1 MKANQIRQ
9 LRSFERMVTYKII
22 EIYNAY
28 LTNEKKE
35 ELSKNTLIKDDY
47 TNTFTSPE
55 NIQGE
60 IIRLVFKEVFK
71 NIKCTKSINF
81 SDGSKRNIDYGTDIY
96 YGLIS
101 YYSKD
106 LSSKINFKIDTNSEY
121 ELYYDLIIKLKEK
134 LNMVFETMAFNC
146 DALTLLNAANEETL
160 TKESDKDAVKRYITE
175 NKKKETEKTSLNIK
189 VFPLLYIKGVQYLKY
204 IDESKEEHL
213 IKISNP
219 SLTSKTYKE
228 LLTKQNTTAE
238 DILSSLANNKEAIPD
253 INKNLTPSSKLSHGE
268 KDLLD
273 TFYGKKEE
281 IFNDELEKTQKL
293 DRFTNIKLIT
303 EEEYEKL
310 CMKSVNNKKLT
321 DEELAQME
329 YFDIYYFGSGSN
341 QNSKEEKQLVSSRW
355 NDCSTMSIIHTPT
368 EEERKEAVKEM
379 VDNAVRNIEKFYA
392 DKNKQN
398 IKDLKSCQ
406 KDYLQEEK
414 ELQRKISLGMK
425 KYREKLS
432 KEYMEIGHEIEL
444 SLAEQHIISV
454 LDKYIEEG
462 NFDMVKQYMFYM
474 FRDYGIDLLEN
485 YEVADRVEYI
495 KRILP
500 TLIDIKMRKS
510 ILEEITE
517 MIANDIEDIKSLIET
532 KRGLFILEKKIASQ

>member
-1 MKANQIRQ
+1 MK
-9 LRSFERMVTYKII
+9 KII
-22 EIYNAY
+22 IVLFAILTIFFVYKKVNANEVVIPDSSIRLRVIPNSNSSLDQAMKQVVKNYIESDVYALFKDTSDITEAREIVND
-28 LTNEKKE
+28 NIGNIE
-35 ELSKNTLIKDDY
+35 N
-47 TNTFTSPE
+47 
-55 NIQGE
+55 NIQSIFDNYGYDMSFDVNYGYNYFPE
-60 IIRLVFKEVFK
+60 KVFK

-253 INKNLTPSSKLSHGE
+253 INKNLTPNSKLSHGE

-303 EEEYEKL
+303 EAEYEKL

-341 QNSKEEKQLVSSRW
+341 QNSKEEKQ
-355 NDCSTMSIIHTPT
+355 TK
-368 EEERKEAVKEM
+368 EE
-379 VDNAVRNIEKFYA
+379 
-392 DKNKQN
+392 N
-398 IKDLKSCQ
+398 IKFKKEDDTK
-406 KDYLQEEK
+406 KGGFMEK
-414 ELQRKISLGMK
+414 YTPLFALFAVIILGIIFGLIIFNIK
-425 KYREKLS
+425 K
-432 KEYMEIGHEIEL
+432 
-444 SLAEQHIISV
+444 
-454 LDKYIEEG
+454 
-462 NFDMVKQYMFYM
+462 
-474 FRDYGIDLLEN
+474 
-485 YEVADRVEYI
+485 
-495 KRILP
+495 
-500 TLIDIKMRKS
+500 
-510 ILEEITE
+510 
-517 MIANDIEDIKSLIET
+517 
-532 KRGLFILEKKIASQ
+532 

>member
-60 IIRLVFKEVFK
+60 IIRLVFKEIFK

-238 DILSSLANNKEAIPD
+238 DILSSLANNKETIPD
-253 INKNLTPSSKLSHGE
+253 INKNLTPNSKLSHGE

-303 EEEYEKL
+303 EAEYEKL

-341 QNSKEEKQLVSSRW
+341 QNSKEEKQ
-355 NDCSTMSIIHTPT
+355 TK
-368 EEERKEAVKEM
+368 EE
-379 VDNAVRNIEKFYA
+379 
-392 DKNKQN
+392 N
-398 IKDLKSCQ
+398 IKFKKEDDTK
-406 KDYLQEEK
+406 KGGFMEK
-414 ELQRKISLGMK
+414 YTPLFALFAVIILGIIFGLIIFNIK
-425 KYREKLS
+425 K
-432 KEYMEIGHEIEL
+432 
-444 SLAEQHIISV
+444 
-454 LDKYIEEG
+454 
-462 NFDMVKQYMFYM
+462 
-474 FRDYGIDLLEN
+474 
-485 YEVADRVEYI
+485 
-495 KRILP
+495 
-500 TLIDIKMRKS
+500 
-510 ILEEITE
+510 
-517 MIANDIEDIKSLIET
+517 
-532 KRGLFILEKKIASQ
+532 

>member
-1 MKANQIRQ
+1 M
-9 LRSFERMVTYKII
+9 
-22 EIYNAY
+22 
-28 LTNEKKE
+28 KKE
-35 ELSKNTLIKDDY
+35 E
-47 TNTFTSPE
+47 
-55 NIQGE
+55 
-60 IIRLVFKEVFK
+60 
-71 NIKCTKSINF
+71 
-81 SDGSKRNIDYGTDIY
+81 KR
-96 YGLIS
+96 
-101 YYSKD
+101 
-106 LSSKINFKIDTNSEY
+106 SST
-121 ELYYDLIIKLKEK
+121 
-134 LNMVFETMAFNC
+134 
-146 DALTLLNAANEETL
+146 
-160 TKESDKDAVKRYITE
+160 
-175 NKKKETEKTSLNIK
+175 
-189 VFPLLYIKGVQYLKY
+189 
-204 IDESKEEHL
+204 
-213 IKISNP
+213 
-219 SLTSKTYKE
+219 
-228 LLTKQNTTAE
+228 
-238 DILSSLANNKEAIPD
+238 
-253 INKNLTPSSKLSHGE
+253 
-268 KDLLD
+268 
-273 TFYGKKEE
+273 
-281 IFNDELEKTQKL
+281 
-293 DRFTNIKLIT
+293 
-303 EEEYEKL
+303 
-310 CMKSVNNKKLT
+310 
-321 DEELAQME
+321 
-329 YFDIYYFGSGSN
+329 
-341 QNSKEEKQLVSSRW
+341 SRW
-355 NDCSTMSIIHTPT
+355 NDTSGVSSVHRAT

>member
-1 MKANQIRQ
+1 MKT
-9 LRSFERMVTYKII
+9 VK
-22 EIYNAY
+22 
-28 LTNEKKE
+28 
-35 ELSKNTLIKDDY
+35 
-47 TNTFTSPE
+47 
-55 NIQGE
+55 G
-60 IIRLVFKEVFK
+60 
-71 NIKCTKSINF
+71 
-81 SDGSKRNIDYGTDIY
+81 
-96 YGLIS
+96 
-101 YYSKD
+101 
-106 LSSKINFKIDTNSEY
+106 
-121 ELYYDLIIKLKEK
+121 KEK
-134 LNMVFETMAFNC
+134 C
-146 DALTLLNAANEETL
+146 
-160 TKESDKDAVKRYITE
+160 
-175 NKKKETEKTSLNIK
+175 
-189 VFPLLYIKGVQYLKY
+189 
-204 IDESKEEHL
+204 
-213 IKISNP
+213 
-219 SLTSKTYKE
+219 
-228 LLTKQNTTAE
+228 
-238 DILSSLANNKEAIPD
+238 SS
-253 INKNLTPSSKLSHGE
+253 T
-268 KDLLD
+268 
-273 TFYGKKEE
+273 
-281 IFNDELEKTQKL
+281 
-293 DRFTNIKLIT
+293 
-303 EEEYEKL
+303 
-310 CMKSVNNKKLT
+310 
-321 DEELAQME
+321 
-329 YFDIYYFGSGSN
+329 
-341 QNSKEEKQLVSSRW
+341 SRW
-355 NDCSTMSIIHTPT
+355 NDCSTMSIIYTPT

>member
-1 MKANQIRQ
+1 MKYI
-9 LRSFERMVTYKII
+9 SSYSM
-22 EIYNAY
+22 
-28 LTNEKKE
+28 KKE
-35 ELSKNTLIKDDY
+35 EKRLST
-47 TNTFTSPE
+47 
-55 NIQGE
+55 
-60 IIRLVFKEVFK
+60 
-71 NIKCTKSINF
+71 
-81 SDGSKRNIDYGTDIY
+81 
-96 YGLIS
+96 
-101 YYSKD
+101 
-106 LSSKINFKIDTNSEY
+106 
-121 ELYYDLIIKLKEK
+121 
-134 LNMVFETMAFNC
+134 
-146 DALTLLNAANEETL
+146 
-160 TKESDKDAVKRYITE
+160 
-175 NKKKETEKTSLNIK
+175 
-189 VFPLLYIKGVQYLKY
+189 
-204 IDESKEEHL
+204 
-213 IKISNP
+213 
-219 SLTSKTYKE
+219 
-228 LLTKQNTTAE
+228 
-238 DILSSLANNKEAIPD
+238 
-253 INKNLTPSSKLSHGE
+253 
-268 KDLLD
+268 
-273 TFYGKKEE
+273 
-281 IFNDELEKTQKL
+281 
-293 DRFTNIKLIT
+293 
-303 EEEYEKL
+303 
-310 CMKSVNNKKLT
+310 
-321 DEELAQME
+321 
-329 YFDIYYFGSGSN
+329 
-341 QNSKEEKQLVSSRW
+341 SRW
-355 NDCSTMSIIHTPT
+355 NDTSGVSIVHRAT

-517 MIANDIEDIKSLIET
+517 MITNDIEDIKSLIET

>member
-1 MKANQIRQ
+1 MKT
-9 LRSFERMVTYKII
+9 VK
-22 EIYNAY
+22 
-28 LTNEKKE
+28 
-35 ELSKNTLIKDDY
+35 
-47 TNTFTSPE
+47 
-55 NIQGE
+55 G
-60 IIRLVFKEVFK
+60 
-71 NIKCTKSINF
+71 
-81 SDGSKRNIDYGTDIY
+81 
-96 YGLIS
+96 
-101 YYSKD
+101 
-106 LSSKINFKIDTNSEY
+106 
-121 ELYYDLIIKLKEK
+121 KEK
-134 LNMVFETMAFNC
+134 C
-146 DALTLLNAANEETL
+146 
-160 TKESDKDAVKRYITE
+160 
-175 NKKKETEKTSLNIK
+175 
-189 VFPLLYIKGVQYLKY
+189 
-204 IDESKEEHL
+204 
-213 IKISNP
+213 
-219 SLTSKTYKE
+219 
-228 LLTKQNTTAE
+228 
-238 DILSSLANNKEAIPD
+238 SS
-253 INKNLTPSSKLSHGE
+253 T
-268 KDLLD
+268 
-273 TFYGKKEE
+273 
-281 IFNDELEKTQKL
+281 
-293 DRFTNIKLIT
+293 
-303 EEEYEKL
+303 
-310 CMKSVNNKKLT
+310 
-321 DEELAQME
+321 
-329 YFDIYYFGSGSN
+329 
-341 QNSKEEKQLVSSRW
+341 SRW
-355 NDCSTMSIIHTPT
+355 NDTSGVSIIYTPT

-414 ELQRKISLGMK
+414 ELQRKISLEMK